1 MKKSSKPVGGFFLAA
16 LLSNPAWGS
25 VPPQPGM
32 VNYIEG
38 QAAIGAQALT
48 EKSIGSATLAAAQ
61 SLSTE
66 NGRAEILLA
75 PGIFLR
81 VDNQSSVRMVSPG
94 LADTIMTLEKGRA
107 MVEVAEIRPENN
119 IRIGLN
125 NSSTRLLKVG
135 LYDFDAD
142 RGLIRVFDGK
152 AEVQVAG
159 RHIDL
164 KSGQQIAP
172 NAAGKLK
179 EQGFD
184 KKTHM
189 DDFYRWASL
198 RASYLAEANVD
209 AARTYAGGTGYSPG
223 LWSGDGWYWDPG
235 FDAYTFIPD
244 DGIFFD
250 PFGWSFYSP
259 WFALGAPYFGYG
271 YGGYGY
277 GGYGYRGV
285 GYPRHFGPGYH
296 PRYPAND
303 RSSGSIAHAYHVS
316 GRGTGGFGRRS
327 FGGGGFRGGGGGG
340 FRSGGGFQGGG
351 GFHGGGGGFHG
362 ASGGGGRR

>member
-1 MKKSSKPVGGFFLAA
+1 MQKSSRAVGGFFLAA
-16 LLSNPAWGS
+16 LLSSPAWGS
-25 VPPQPGM
+25 VPPQPGT

-48 EKSIGSATLAAAQ
+48 DKSIGSAALAAGK
-61 SLSTE
+61 SLATE
-66 NGRAEILLA
+66 NGRVEILLA

-81 VDNQSSVRMVSPG
+81 VDHHSSVRMVSPG

-125 NSSTRLLKVG
+125 NSSTQLLKVG

-152 AEVQVAG
+152 AEVQIAGQHIEVQSGHQVA
-159 RHIDL
+159 L
-164 KSGQQIAP
+164 
-172 NAAGKLK
+172 NVTGKMK
-179 EQGFD
+179 EERLD
-184 KKTHM
+184 KQAQM
-189 DDFYRWASL
+189 DDFYRWSSL

-223 LWSGDGWYWDPG
+223 LWSGDGWYWDSG

-250 PFGWSFYSP
+250 PFGWGFYSP
-259 WFALGAPYFGYG
+259 WLAFGAPYFGYG

-277 GGYGYRGV
+277 GGYGGYGYGRNGYGGV
-285 GYPRHFGPGYH
+285 GTPRHFGPGY
-296 PRYPAND
+296 RPAYAATS
-303 RSSGSIAHAYHVS
+303 RATGSTGHAYHVRGAS
-316 GRGTGGFGRRS
+316 VAGFGGGRG
-327 FGGGGFRGGGGGG
+327 FGGGGFHGGVG
-340 FRSGGGFQGGG
+340 GGG

-362 ASGGGGRR
+362 GGGGGHR